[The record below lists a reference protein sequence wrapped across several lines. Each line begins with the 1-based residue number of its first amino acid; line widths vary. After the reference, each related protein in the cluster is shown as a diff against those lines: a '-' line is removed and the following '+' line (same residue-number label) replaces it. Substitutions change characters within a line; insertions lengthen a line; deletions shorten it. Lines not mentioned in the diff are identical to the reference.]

1 MIRHASAGVLVRRED
16 VVLVVIDV
24 QERLLP
30 HIAEG
35 QGVVENI
42 VRLARFARIMGLP
55 VIITEQRKLGDT
67 VDEIRAELPDIKP
80 ITKTE
85 FSCLGCEEFLESLAS
100 QSRGTL
106 PGIEAHICVTQTALE
121 ALPRY
126 DVHAVTD
133 AIASRSVRNWEVAI
147 KRMLQSGVTITST
160 EMLIFELLRRAD
172 TEEFRAAL
180 ELVKETPQRVSSDG
194 DGQP

>member
-1 MIRHASAGVLVRRED
+1 MARRHAPTGVLVRRED
-16 VVLVVIDV
+16 AVLVVIDV

-42 VRLARFARIMGLP
+42 ARLARFARIIELP

-67 VDEIRAELPDIKP
+67 VDEIRAELPDISP

-85 FSCLGCEEFLESLAS
+85 FSCLGCEELLGALARLN
-100 QSRGTL
+100 RGTL
-106 PGIEAHICVTQTALE
+106 LLTGIEAHICVTQTALE

-126 DVHAVTD
+126 GVHAVTD
-133 AIASRSVRNWEVAI
+133 AMASRSVRNWEVAI

-180 ELVKETPQRVSSDG
+180 ELVKETR
-194 DGQP
+194 

>member
-1 MIRHASAGVLVRRED
+1 MVRHAPTGVLVRRED
-16 VVLVVIDV
+16 AVLVVIDV

-42 VRLARFARIMGLP
+42 VRLARFARIIGLP

-67 VDEIRAELPDIKP
+67 VDEIRAELPDIEP
-80 ITKTE
+80 ITKIE
-85 FSCLGCEEFLESLAS
+85 FSCLGCEEFLGALAS
-100 QSRGTL
+100 LSRSTL
-106 PGIEAHICVTQTALE
+106 LLTGIEAHICVTQTALE

-126 DVHAVTD
+126 DVHAVAD
-133 AIASRSVRNWEVAI
+133 AVASRSVRNWEVAI

-172 TEEFRAAL
+172 TEEFGAAL
-180 ELVKETPQRVSSDG
+180 ELVKETPQRA
-194 DGQP
+194 

>member
-1 MIRHASAGVLVRRED
+1 MIRHAPIGVLVRRED
-16 VVLVVIDV
+16 AVLVVIDV
-24 QERLLP
+24 QKRLLP

-35 QGVVENI
+35 QAVVENI
-42 VRLARFARIMGLP
+42 IRLARFARIMGLP

-67 VDEIRAELPDIKP
+67 VDEIRAELPNIRP

-85 FSCLGCEEFLESLAS
+85 FSCLGCEEFLEALGSLR
-100 QSRGTL
+100 RGTL
-106 PGIEAHICVTQTALE
+106 LLTGIEAHVCVTQTALE

-133 AIASRSVRNWEVAI
+133 AIASQSVHNWEVAI

-160 EMLIFELLRRAD
+160 EMLVFELLRRAD

-180 ELVKETPQRVSSDG
+180 ELVKETR
-194 DGQP
+194 